1 VDCHPEQSEGSDR
14 GAEIRLRDVKRD
26 SMPAQERAADT
37 QDETFSMKGK
47 IGGKFQ
53 IKLSAEKSG

>member
-1 VDCHPEQSEGSDR
+1 
-14 GAEIRLRDVKRD
+14 
-26 SMPAQERAADT
+26 MPAQERAADT